1 MYAAYL
7 FSSEERFAATG
18 GDVAHLVVQLFNPSF
33 ILTAISIVILVVI
46 LAWILPRNQFVISRI
61 RHLRGRARTYTES
74 LPLFIRLSVAFVLI
88 MSSANQM
95 FLTPTV
101 VTTPW
106 LTVTEG
112 IIGVLL
118 VVGLL
123 SIPAM
128 VFAAIIFIAILIS
141 NGALLSHLEFL
152 GLALAWLCLG
162 STRPGLDDLLKLPE
176 IRDANRYAG
185 LAPLIL
191 RLGLGLG
198 LVFSLGPIELIL
210 GVFILF
216 GVHTRLASLFGLL
229 MLTINFLFINET
241 ADAHVSLFGA
251 LTVLFILGNGP
262 HTLKSWYA
270 RRFA

>member
-1 MYAAYL
+1 VYAAYL

-141 NGALLSHLEFL
+141 NGALLSHL
-152 GLALAWLCLG
+152 LCLG